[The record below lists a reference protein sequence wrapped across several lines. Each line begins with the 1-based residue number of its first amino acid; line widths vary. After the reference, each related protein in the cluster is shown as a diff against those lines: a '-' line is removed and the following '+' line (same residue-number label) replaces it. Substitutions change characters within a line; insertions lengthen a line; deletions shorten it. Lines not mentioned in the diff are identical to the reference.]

1 MCELTEPEKTMGKDV
16 AENGGEYSYKKVGD
30 KVTDVHRTEPAKP
43 DPNKKTEPECITIDD
58 QVESVK
64 RMVEASRKMVDN
76 PGKEEKWTFQDIQMS
91 AVFIHKGNKEEGY
104 MYVYQLHARKD
115 GKQYAYMY
123 DLDMFTFLEARKHF
137 EAKCTELW
145 EKVTD
150 PNKKIIVL
158 NITTGFGKTF
168 TCRTAEQLGQFIDN
182 YKAEKRLKRDEDVNI
197 QIGYG
202 RMNQAEYDQVPECK
216 YFSK

>member
-1 MCELTEPEKTMGKDV
+1 MTEERTDQEIEMGKDV

-30 KVTDVHRTEPAKP
+30 QVTDVHRTEPTKTIMNNCKCGKP
-43 DPNKKTEPECITIDD
+43 WTHEIWTKGAFAPLCCSCYVQAGNPPADWHDDCLISYKKYL
-58 QVESVK
+58 
-64 RMVEASRKMVDN
+64 
-76 PGKEEKWTFQDIQMS
+76 EEKT
-91 AVFIHKGNKEEGY
+91 
-104 MYVYQLHARKD
+104 
-115 GKQYAYMY
+115 
-123 DLDMFTFLEARKHF
+123 TP
-137 EAKCTELW
+137 
-145 EKVTD
+145 D

-158 NITTGFGKTF
+158 NITTGFGKVF

-216 YFSK
+216 YFDK